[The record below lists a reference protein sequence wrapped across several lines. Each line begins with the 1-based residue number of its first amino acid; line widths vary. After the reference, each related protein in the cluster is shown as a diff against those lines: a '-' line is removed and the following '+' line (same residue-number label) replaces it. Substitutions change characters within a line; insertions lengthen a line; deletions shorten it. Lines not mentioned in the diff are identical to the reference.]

1 MVNDLEQY
9 SIDHSVKE
17 SSILKK
23 IQKYTYQNEKAPQMI
38 TGAIVGNVLSLLIK
52 SIQAKKIL
60 EIGMFTGYSAMTMAQ
75 ALPDNGEIHTCEIME
90 EHVLTAQKF
99 FSQSAHNDKIFVYTG
114 KALNTLESFKINTFD
129 LAFIDADKINY
140 LEYYKRIITLIKTG
154 GIIVLDNMLWSGEV
168 IDPKDKQSKVLN
180 KTAQF
185 IQNDSRVFN
194 TLLPIRDGLMV
205 CYKK

>member
-90 EHVLTAQKF
+90 EHVLTAQNF
-99 FSQSAHNDKIFVYTG
+99 FSQSEHNDKIFVYTG

-140 LEYYKRIITLIKTG
+140 LEYYKYCIHLVKKGGLII
-154 GIIVLDNMLWSGEV
+154 LDNMLWGGS
-168 IDPKDKQSKVLN
+168 VLN
-180 KTAQF
+180 PQDDDAKKIRETGDF
-185 IQNDSRVFN
+185 IQDDSRVEN
-194 TLLPIRDGLMV
+194 TLLPIRDGLMI
-205 CYKK
+205 CIKK

>member
-140 LEYYKRIITLIKTG
+140 LEYYKYCIHLVKKGGLII
-154 GIIVLDNMLWSGEV
+154 LDNMLWGGS
-168 IDPKDKQSKVLN
+168 VLN
-180 KTAQF
+180 PQDDDAKKIRETGDF
-185 IQNDSRVFN
+185 IQDDSRVEN
-194 TLLPIRDGLMV
+194 TLLPIRDGLMI
-205 CYKK
+205 CIKK